1 MRLPRNRQRRTL
13 RTLALLAT
21 SVLALAGCSSG
32 GVHNTV
38 ESDIAVT
45 LPPMDEIEWTEDAS
59 ALEGPGHAYI
69 GGPSIDPVA
78 TDPESA
84 LPATVTSLDLDG
96 SRPEV
101 TITDTS
107 RIIALS
113 ITGTLADLVAG
124 LGFEDHLVGRDIAT
138 NTPGTKDL
146 PLVTGASH
154 TVNEEA
160 IIALSPSVV
169 FTDGSIGPDDVV
181 RIQLRAAGIPVV
193 AVERVTDF
201 DSTYA
206 ATRLI
211 AEALGVPELG
221 EQLASEI
228 RDAVESKIAEIHEY
242 IPKDPAKR
250 PRVVFLYLRGTNSPF
265 FMFGEGSGVDTLLQS
280 IGAIDVASEAG
291 WKGERPLT
299 PEALPALNPDV
310 IMVMTGGLK
319 SIGTV
324 DELIAGVPGVALT
337 NAGERRRIID
347 VNDTLLFAGGTRSAD
362 VLDGLARALYA
373 PDSLRPVE

>member
-1 MRLPRNRQRRTL
+1 MRTPRKRQLRML
-13 RTLALLAT
+13 RTIALVVAS
-21 SVLALAGCSSG
+21 SVLLTACQSG
-32 GVHNTV
+32 SIHNTV
-38 ESDIAVT
+38 EDDVQVD
-45 LPPMDEIEWTEDAS
+45 LPPLSEIEWAEDAS
-59 ALEGPGHAYI
+59 ILEGPSHAYI
-69 GGPSIDPVA
+69 GGPTIDPVA
-78 TDPESA
+78 SDPESD
-84 LPATVTSLDLDG
+84 LPVTVTSLDLDG
-96 SRPEV
+96 GRPEV
-101 TITDTS
+101 TVSDTS

-138 NTPGTKDL
+138 HTPGTKDL
-146 PLVTGASH
+146 PIVTGASH
-154 TVNEEA
+154 TVNEES
-160 IIALSPSVV
+160 IIALSPTVV

-211 AEALGVPELG
+211 ADALGVSELG
-221 EQLASEI
+221 EQLEGEI
-228 RDAVESKIAEIHEY
+228 RSAVEAKIDEIHEY
-242 IPKDPAKR
+242 IPEDPAKR

-265 FMFGEGSGVDTLLQS
+265 FMFGEGSGVDTLLQAV
-280 IGAIDVASEAG
+280 GAIDVASEAG

-299 PEALPALNPDV
+299 PEALPALDPDV

-324 DELIAGVPGVALT
+324 DELIAGVSGVALT
-337 NAGERRRIID
+337 KAGERRRIID

-362 VLDGLARALYA
+362 VL
-373 PDSLRPVE
+373 